1 MTVKFELDGRK
12 VPSGTVLLFG
22 IEYDRPGRTPD
33 ETRGVTEP
41 KVFTYAMLKAGPYWY
56 VTGTGQT
63 PQAAGWGAV
72 QKWLGKDNRV
82 VRWVKV
88 VTETADLWPA
98 PAPVDTEQSRL

>member
-1 MTVKFELDGRK
+1 MTVKFDLDGRK

-22 IEYDRPGRTPD
+22 IAYEREPRTPD

-72 QKWLGKDNRV
+72 QKWLAKDNRV
-82 VRWVKV
+82 VKWVEV
-88 VTETADLWPA
+88 ATGRERLWPA
-98 PAPVDTEQSRL
+98 PEPATSTD